1 MWFYK
6 LHPFYKPITNS
17 VLHNLCKKT
26 EPSHYFFYP
35 NKRILWVSVKS
46 IKDWIYVRL
55 CCARVPL
62 TPKPSPQFCSLVREK
77 GRVCHYR
84 KSRYNFLAAAKIF
97 RRVLEP
103 LPCQQKH
110 VFSHLLKE
118 GKKDLGLGTEENM
131 IAIANEPQTKF
142 GASKGFK
149 PMPSTFARQC
159 THILGSG

>member
-26 EPSHYFFYP
+26 EPSHNIFYP

-118 GKKDLGLGTEENM
+118 EKKDLGLGTE
-131 IAIANEPQTKF
+131 
-142 GASKGFK
+142 
-149 PMPSTFARQC
+149 
-159 THILGSG
+159 

>member
-6 LHPFYKPITNS
+6 LHPFHKPITNS
-17 VLHNLCKKT
+17 VLHNNYSCNNNYIYVKRLNPVIT
-26 EPSHYFFYP
+26 FFYP
-35 NKRILWVSVKS
+35 NKRILWVNVKS

-62 TPKPSPQFCSLVREK
+62 TPKPSPQFSSLVREK

-118 GKKDLGLGTEENM
+118 EKKDLGLGTE
-131 IAIANEPQTKF
+131 
-142 GASKGFK
+142 
-149 PMPSTFARQC
+149 
-159 THILGSG
+159 

>member
-1 MWFYK
+1 MFCIIYVK
-6 LHPFYKPITNS
+6 RLNPVIT
-17 VLHNLCKKT
+17 
-26 EPSHYFFYP
+26 FFYP

-62 TPKPSPQFCSLVREK
+62 TPKPSPQFSSLVREK

-118 GKKDLGLGTEENM
+118 EKKDLGLGTE
-131 IAIANEPQTKF
+131 
-142 GASKGFK
+142 
-149 PMPSTFARQC
+149 
-159 THILGSG
+159 